1 MLKIED
7 EYRGDANGWGSVTC
21 EACERAPAEFICKA
35 DAASLCAVCDAEI
48 HSANPL
54 ARRHQRVPING
65 VAVFDRVEE
74 EEEESNEEEEA
85 ASWLLMNPP
94 KNNYSKNNNNHNNN
108 ELFLLGGEDEQEEDD
123 EYLKFVEFNENN
135 NNNGFGDH
143 EDDIDEFEGLK
154 KNNNNYGGGGDSVV
168 PMDQFEGNKNHHHH
182 HHHHHHHQHQQ
193 QQQQHQV
200 LMGQSYE
207 GLVDASEFFHSSSKP
222 SYSYNAFLNHTI
234 SVSSMEVGVVPDSTT
249 TTMSD
254 ISISNMRP
262 PKGTIDLFSGTTA
275 AAIQMP
281 ATQLSPMDRE
291 ARVLRYREKKKT
303 RKFEKTIRYASRKAY
318 AETRPRIKGRFA
330 KRTDVELQLDRKFS
344 NPLIP
349 EAGYGVVPSF

>member
-65 VAVFDRVEE
+65 VAVFGRVEE

-94 KNNYSKNNNNHNNN
+94 KNNYNKNNNNHNNN
-108 ELFLLGGEDEQEEDD
+108 ELFLLGREDEEEEDD

-154 KNNNNYGGGGDSVV
+154 NSNNNNYGGGGDSVV
-168 PMDQFEGNKNHHHH
+168 PIDQFEGNKNHHHH
-182 HHHHHHHQHQQ
+182 HHHQQ
-193 QQQQHQV
+193 QQQHHQQHQV
-200 LMGQSYE
+200 LMEQSYE
-207 GLVDASEFFHSSSKP
+207 GLIDASEFFHSSSKS
-222 SYSYNAFLNHTI
+222 SYSYNAFLNHTVTL
-234 SVSSMEVGVVPDSTT
+234 SLTLSFTCFHY
-249 TTMSD
+249 
-254 ISISNMRP
+254 SI
-262 PKGTIDLFSGTTA
+262 LF
-275 AAIQMP
+275 
-281 ATQLSPMDRE
+281 
-291 ARVLRYREKKKT
+291 
-303 RKFEKTIRYASRKAY
+303 
-318 AETRPRIKGRFA
+318 
-330 KRTDVELQLDRKFS
+330 
-344 NPLIP
+344 
-349 EAGYGVVPSF
+349 